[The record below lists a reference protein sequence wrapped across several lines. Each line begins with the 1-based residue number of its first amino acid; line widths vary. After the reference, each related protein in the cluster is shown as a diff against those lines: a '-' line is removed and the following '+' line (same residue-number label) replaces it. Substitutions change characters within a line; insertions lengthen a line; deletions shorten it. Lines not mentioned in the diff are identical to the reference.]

1 MRLKGK
7 AAIIT
12 GASAGIGWATA
23 LKFAQEGA
31 SVIAIARRQ
40 DRLEQLVTAAE
51 PCAGEIIPFVGD
63 IALRATN
70 ESMIDFAVG
79 KFGKVDILVNHAGTM
94 DDFFPVGE
102 VTDEEWN
109 RVMAIN
115 LYGPMTAIRRVV
127 QVMQAQPE
135 GGTIVNIASIADMH
149 SGRSGA
155 AYVTSKAGFIHLSA
169 HTAFVYA
176 DKNIRCNCVN
186 LGGVAT
192 EISITEPSQLGE
204 VKVKLGHALMQRLGT
219 AEEVAAVIAFLAS
232 DEASFI
238 NGAVLTVDGGWTAY

>member
-7 AAIIT
+7 VAVIT

-40 DRLEQLVTAAE
+40 ERLEQLVTAAE
-51 PCAGEIIPFVGD
+51 QHDGEIIPFIGD
-63 IALRATN
+63 VALRTTN

-79 KFGKVDILVNHAGTM
+79 KFSKIDILVNNAGTM

-102 VTDEEWN
+102 VTDEEWD
-109 RVMAIN
+109 RVITTN
-115 LYGPMTAIRRVV
+115 LYGPMTAIRRAV
-127 QVMQAQPE
+127 QVMQTQPE
-135 GGTIVNIASIADMH
+135 GGSIVNVASVAGFH
-149 SGRSGA
+149 GGRSGA
-155 AYVTSKAGFIHLSA
+155 AYVTSKAGLINLST

-176 DKNIRCNCVN
+176 GQNIRCNCVN
-186 LGGVAT
+186 PGGVAT
-192 EISITEPSQLGE
+192 EISIIEPSKLGE
-204 VKVKLGHALMQRLGT
+204 AKDKLGHALMPRLGT
-219 AEEVAAVIAFLAS
+219 AEELATVIAFLAS
-232 DEASFI
+232 DEASFV